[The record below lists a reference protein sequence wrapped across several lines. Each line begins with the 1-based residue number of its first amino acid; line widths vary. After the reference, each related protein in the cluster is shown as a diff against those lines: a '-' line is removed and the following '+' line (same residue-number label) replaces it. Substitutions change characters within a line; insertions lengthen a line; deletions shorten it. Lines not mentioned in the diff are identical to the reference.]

1 MNEAVLDALK
11 ARRSIRSYKP
21 DMVPAELIDK
31 VVEAGT
37 YAASARGLQSAV
49 IVAITDR
56 ATRDQLARMNREI
69 MGVAQDTF
77 YGAPVVL
84 VVLADKANPNYI
96 YDGSLVMGNLLNAA
110 YAVGLGSC
118 WIHRARQEFESEE
131 GKALLK
137 KWGIEGDYEGIG
149 HVILG
154 YAASPAPEAAPRKAD
169 YVYHID

>member
-21 DMVPAELIDK
+21 DMVPAELIDR

-37 YAASARGLQSAV
+37 YAASARGLQSAI
-49 IVAITDR
+49 IVAITDKK
-56 ATRDQLARMNREI
+56 TRDQLARMNREI
-69 MGVAQDTF
+69 MGVTQDTF

-118 WIHRARQEFESEE
+118 WIHRARQEFASEE

-154 YAASPAPEAAPRKAD
+154 YAAAPAPKAAPRKD
-169 YVYHID
+169 NYVYHID